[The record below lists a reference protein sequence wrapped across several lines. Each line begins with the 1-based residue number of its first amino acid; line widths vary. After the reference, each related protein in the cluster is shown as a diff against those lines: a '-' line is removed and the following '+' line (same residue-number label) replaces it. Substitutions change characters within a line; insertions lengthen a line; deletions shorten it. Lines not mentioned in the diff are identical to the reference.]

1 MFIATGLGEVHLK
14 YFAMFWKYFVWSYLK
29 AGATEWVKTAVVTA
43 VIKAVV
49 TMALT
54 LVVTAIITAG
64 SCYNGCY
71 GSNNN
76 GCYGGCYGSCFGG
89 WCSVCLWVGDWRHCS
104 SRNTFLIWTPCK
116 TKGLKS
122 KIVEAAKLPNF
133 SRQISNL

>member
-14 YFAMFWKYFVWSYLK
+14 YFAMFWKYFAWNYLK

-76 GCYGGCYGSCFGG
+76 GCYWPVHPHPQTPQKTGSSCA
-89 WCSVCLWVGDWRHCS
+89 WPDL
-104 SRNTFLIWTPCK
+104 
-116 TKGLKS
+116 
-122 KIVEAAKLPNF
+122 
-133 SRQISNL
+133 